1 MRKRL
6 ILLLLGLVL
15 PAYLATATFAE
26 DVFVTKKGKRYHKAN
41 SRFIKGKDV
50 EKISREEAEKRG
62 LKPSSEILQDDA
74 QQNDSTKK

>member
-1 MRKRL
+1 MRKKL
-6 ILLLLGLVL
+6 ILLLLGLAL